1 MPSRTHSPRTPGF
14 RQELMAGVWMTV
26 LLGALA
32 WLSASRD
39 AIFLVLPLG
48 ATLAILLYLPEAQ
61 IAKPRS
67 VILGSVLGAVL
78 GTALMAILGADAST
92 AVVAALAA
100 ALVLS
105 VFRVFHP
112 PAIALALY
120 PALVHP
126 GWWFPLE
133 VVLPFTLIAVLSA
146 PLVRRRMSRQ
156 PGERTP
162 TRHLGPL
169 SEDLRR
175 GWMFRPYLKVSK
187 RIGLLP
193 AEIPYGKPEP
203 DRFRMH

>member
-1 MPSRTHSPRTPGF
+1 
-14 RQELMAGVWMTV
+14 MTV

-32 WLSASRD
+32 WRSASQD
-39 AIFLVLPLG
+39 AIFLALPFG

-67 VILGSVLGAVL
+67 VILGSVLGAAI

-126 GWWFPLE
+126 GWRFPLE

-146 PLVRRRMSRQ
+146 PLVRWRMSRQ
-156 PGERTP
+156 PGERIL
-162 TRHLGPL
+162 TRHPGSLRK
-169 SEDLRR
+169 DLRR
-175 GWMFRPYLKVSK
+175 GWIFRPHLNVSK
-187 RIGLLP
+187 RIRLLP
-193 AEIPYGKPEP
+193 AEVPYGKPEP
-203 DRFRMH
+203 NRFRMH